1 MAEFGAD
8 GRAEVAPLEAL
19 EIRAMMS
26 WLWRGTAGKVESA
39 FLKNTKGEMTIAA
52 DAESRRETGRDGR

>member
-1 MAEFGAD
+1 M
-8 GRAEVAPLEAL
+8 APLEAL